1 MKNKENSSALE
12 SCPNELSLE
21 PYLAFRCDAL
31 REREQAPSGKL
42 LSNMQNLYHFWSH
55 FLVRNFNNP
64 MYEEFRTLAI
74 DDASTRASPMGMQS
88 LMQYYDEALLGHRTI
103 LEDNIARHY
112 VGIVR
117 NEDKSQDRP
126 AFKKL
131 RGAWRNGAFNHKN
144 RSKILKVI
152 DSELKDN
159 ELKEELDR

>member
-1 MKNKENSSALE
+1 MKNKDNSSALE
-12 SCPNELSLE
+12 SSPNELALE
-21 PYLAFRCDAL
+21 PYLTFRRDAL
-31 REREQAPSGKL
+31 REREQAPSGKP

-74 DDASTRASPMGMQS
+74 DDAVAHASPLGMQS

-112 VGIVR
+112 IQIVR
-117 NEDKSQDRP
+117 TEDKTQDRP

-131 RGAWRNGAFNHKN
+131 RAAWRNGAFNHKN

-152 DSELKDN
+152 DNELKDG
-159 ELKEELDR
+159 ELKGELDR